1 MIHLVGVSH
10 VSKKSLDRI
19 DEALESTD
27 SEIVCLELDMSRLNA
42 LVSDKDNEAEDLTHR
57 MLSSFQDMI
66 GKRTGLMPGTEM
78 LYAYKRAQQESMQVY
93 LVDRDIRE
101 TLTRLKNVS
110 RKEKAKALAM
120 LPLGFIA
127 PGIKLDDIPENDE
140 IEQLKTVFSERFP
153 QMYRVLLEERDLHIA
168 KALEI
173 VVEENPE
180 KDVVAVLGAA
190 HLSGVNDKLDEF
202 GCKSKLA

>member
-19 DEALESTD
+19 DEALEATNAGV
-27 SEIVCLELDMSRLNA
+27 VCLELDMNRLNA
-42 LVSDKDNEAEDLTHR
+42 LVSDDQQEAEDITHR
-57 MLSSFQDMI
+57 LLSSFQDMI

-78 LYAYKRAQQESMQVY
+78 LYAFRRAQQEEMQVY

-101 TLTRLKNVS
+101 TLHRLKRVS
-110 RKEKAKALAM
+110 RAEKAKALAM
-120 LPLGFIA
+120 LPLGFIT
-127 PGIKLDDIPENDE
+127 PTMSLEDIPEEDE
-140 IEQLKTVFSERFP
+140 LDQLKTIFKKRFP
-153 QMYRVLLEERDLHIA
+153 QMYEVLLNERDIHIA

-173 VVEENPE
+173 VTDENPE
-180 KDVVAVLGAA
+180 EDVIAVIGAA
-190 HLSGVNDKLDEF
+190 HLSGVNEKLEEL

>member
-19 DEALESTD
+19 DEALENTD
-27 SEIVCLELDMSRLNA
+27 SDIVCLELDMNRLNA
-42 LVSDKDNEAEDLTHR
+42 LVNDEDSEPEDLTHR
-57 MLSSFQDMI
+57 MLASFQEMI

-78 LYAYKRAQQESMQVY
+78 LYAYKRAEQEGMQVY

-101 TLTRLKNVS
+101 TLARLKSVS
-110 RKEKAKALAM
+110 RREKVKALLS
-120 LPLGFIA
+120 LPLGFLSPA
-127 PGIKLDDIPENDE
+127 MDLDDIPEEDE
-140 IEQLKTVFSERFP
+140 LEQLKKVFSERFP
-153 QMYRVLLEERDLHIA
+153 QMYSVLLEERDLHIA
-168 KALEI
+168 KALEV

-180 KDVVAVLGAA
+180 KDIIAVLGAA
-190 HLSGVNDKLDEF
+190 HINGVDKKLEEL